1 MIIGQDKIL
10 SQINTFT
17 IDSLPSAI
25 MIIGEN
31 GSGKHTIV
39 NYIAERFKLIIEDI
53 TPQSSNKDDGTHLEF
68 DEKINKMYEVTEP
81 HLYLVDGDLLASRGR
96 GEMNALLKVLE
107 DPIYGSYIVFLCE
120 TTANILDTICNRCY
134 QIQLER
140 YTSETLKQFLGDGAD
155 SRITEIVNTPGQVIA
170 MTGYNIEDMVQ
181 YASKVIGSI
190 KNANYANILNISRKK
205 ISYDGDKDKYM
216 PTHFILVLMYVLK
229 QQYFTTEDNRLMSAY
244 LLTNKLYNNSK
255 IANIDMKNL
264 FEHYLFELK
273 KTLA

>member
-1 MIIGQDKIL
+1 
-10 SQINTFT
+10 
-17 IDSLPSAI
+17 
-25 MIIGEN
+25 
-31 GSGKHTIV
+31 
-39 NYIAERFKLIIEDI
+39 
-53 TPQSSNKDDGTHLEF
+53 
-68 DEKINKMYEVTEP
+68 
-81 HLYLVDGDLLASRGR
+81 
-96 GEMNALLKVLE
+96 
-107 DPIYGSYIVFLCE
+107 
-120 TTANILDTICNRCY
+120 
-134 QIQLER
+134 
-140 YTSETLKQFLGDGAD
+140 
-155 SRITEIVNTPGQVIA
+155 
-170 MTGYNIEDMVQ
+170 MVQ

>member
-1 MIIGQDKIL
+1 MIIGQDKVL
-10 SQINTFT
+10 SQIDAFT
-17 IDSLPSAI
+17 VDSLPSAI
-25 MIIGEN
+25 MIIGEK
-31 GSGKHTIV
+31 GAGKHAIV
-39 NYIAERFKLIIEDI
+39 NYISEKFKLIVEDI
-53 TPQSSNKDDGTHLEF
+53 TPQNSNKDDKTHLEF

-81 HLYLVDGDLLASRGR
+81 HLYVVDGDLLASRGR

-107 DPIYGSYIVFLCE
+107 DPITGSYIVFLCE

-140 YTSETLKQFLGDGAD
+140 YTPEILKQFLGGNAD
-155 SRITEIVNTPGQVIA
+155 YRITEIVNTPGQVIA
-170 MTGYNIEDMVQ
+170 MTGYNIEDMIQ
-181 YASKVIGSI
+181 YAIKIVSSI

-216 PTHFILVLMYVLK
+216 PIHFILVLMYVLK
-229 QQYFTTEDNRLMSAY
+229 QQYLTIDDNRLMSAY
-244 LLTNKLYNNSK
+244 FLTNKLYNNAK

>member
-1 MIIGQDKIL
+1 M
-10 SQINTFT
+10 
-17 IDSLPSAI
+17 
-25 MIIGEN
+25 GE
-31 GSGKHTIV
+31 GV
-39 NYIAERFKLIIEDI
+39 
-53 TPQSSNKDDGTHLEF
+53 
-68 DEKINKMYEVTEP
+68 
-81 HLYLVDGDLLASRGR
+81 
-96 GEMNALLKVLE
+96 
-107 DPIYGSYIVFLCE
+107 
-120 TTANILDTICNRCY
+120 
-134 QIQLER
+134 
-140 YTSETLKQFLGDGAD
+140 D

-170 MTGYNIEDMVQ
+170 MTGYNIDDMVQ

>member
-140 YTSETLKQFLGDGAD
+140 YKDDKIYSNSQLTPKLVEKYCKLDSESKKIL
-155 SRITEIVNTPGQVIA
+155 
-170 MTGYNIEDMVQ
+170 Q
-181 YASKVIGSI
+181 YAFDKLHLSARAHVRILKVSRTIADLSEKENI
-190 KNANYANILNISRKK
+190 QKEHIAEAIQYRNLDKKYWKN
-205 ISYDGDKDKYM
+205 
-216 PTHFILVLMYVLK
+216 
-229 QQYFTTEDNRLMSAY
+229 
-244 LLTNKLYNNSK
+244 
-255 IANIDMKNL
+255 
-264 FEHYLFELK
+264 
-273 KTLA
+273 